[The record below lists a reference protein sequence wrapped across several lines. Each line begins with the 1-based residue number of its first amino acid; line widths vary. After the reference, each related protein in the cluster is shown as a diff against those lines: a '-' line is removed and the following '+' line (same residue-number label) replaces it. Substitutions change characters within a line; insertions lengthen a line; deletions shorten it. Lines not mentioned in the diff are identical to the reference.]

1 MSSLA
6 EMAGLAWI
14 EKVSQ
19 SPQEPHSGDSLDF
32 ELPFHDPRT
41 CLDAIVFV
49 LSQIPAT
56 PESAHFRHLAA
67 GPLETLLINY
77 GHELIE
83 DIELLARREPAFRLL
98 LNGTWI
104 SQAPALVTER
114 LAKYRTA
121 PW

>member
-6 EMAGLAWI
+6 ETAGLAWI
-14 EKVSQ
+14 DKVTQ
-19 SPQEPHSGDSLDF
+19 SPKEPHSGDELDF

-49 LSQIPAT
+49 LSQIAAT
-56 PESAHFRHLAA
+56 PANPHFQQLAA
-67 GPLETLLINY
+67 GPLENLLIQH
-77 GHELIE
+77 GHELID
-83 DIELLARREPAFRLL
+83 DIELLARREPGFRLL
-98 LNGTWI
+98 LNGAWLT
-104 SQAPALVTER
+104 QAPALVTER